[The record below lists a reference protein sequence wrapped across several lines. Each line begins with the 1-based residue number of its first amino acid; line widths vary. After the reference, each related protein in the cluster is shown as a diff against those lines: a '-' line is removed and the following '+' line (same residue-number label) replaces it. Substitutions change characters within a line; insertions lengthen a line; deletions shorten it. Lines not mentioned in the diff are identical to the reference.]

1 MSIYYVMV
9 GKNEYQVEISDTLAK
24 INGESVQAVLDVLKE
39 TGLYLLHGGAWKREL
54 HVQAQGNSQYI
65 LDANGRHAVARVE
78 KSTAGLHRKPATANT
93 GDLAAPMPRTCLRRR
108 PGRSRAGT
116 GRAGIDE
123 DANGN
128 ACPLRREG
136 GAGACPTENPGGQ
149 GGCAG
154 QDRSAVN
161 ILPSVLKT
169 ILISA
174 GNQMVR

>member
-93 GDLAAPMPRTCLRRR
+93 GDLAAPMPGMVVSVHVSEGDRVEAGQVLVVLE
-108 PGRSRAGT
+108 SMKMQMEMRA
-116 GRAGIDE
+116 
-123 DANGN
+123 
-128 ACPLRREG
+128 P
-136 GAGACPTENPGGQ
+136 
-149 GGCAG
+149 CAG
-154 QDRSAVN
+154 KVALVPAQQKTQVAKGD
-161 ILPSVLKT
+161 VLVK
-169 ILISA
+169 IDPL
-174 GNQMVR
+174 